1 MLIIVGLYP
10 IIIMHSVMYENAE
23 GKREVQRDV
32 FFFSVQKSKK
42 FRVSPALKQNEAGA
56 QGGIT

>member
-32 FFFSVQKSKK
+32 FFSVQKSKK